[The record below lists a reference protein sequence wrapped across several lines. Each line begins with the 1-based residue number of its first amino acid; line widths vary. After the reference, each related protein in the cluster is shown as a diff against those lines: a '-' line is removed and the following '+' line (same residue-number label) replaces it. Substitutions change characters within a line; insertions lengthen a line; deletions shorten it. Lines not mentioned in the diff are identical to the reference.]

1 MKKFFMSGYC
11 VARLSIILSQ
21 ELRIGGT
28 YNCAILCNMATMVR
42 FCQVNECPIREHIIL
57 HCKQY
62 QMIVNA
68 VWYQLTRGAVELW
81 KCHHS
86 SGLELLKEIRDSKN
100 FYGIAYIITVVTGVN
115 KLAFKWIIIWEKFP
129 QNGLWGRVS
138 SCWRRVTKLFPR
150 KNYHPPKADGK
161 ISSQGRVSLP

>member
-1 MKKFFMSGYC
+1 ME
-11 VARLSIILSQ
+11 AR
-21 ELRIGGT
+21 T
-28 YNCAILCNMATMVR
+28 YCAILCNMATMVR

-86 SGLELLKEIRDSKN
+86 SGLELLKEIRDLKN
-100 FYGIAYIITVVTGVN
+100 FYGIAYIITVVMLNPWLYMQGVN
-115 KLAFKWIIIWEKFP
+115 ILLSQVVNQDIKHKIKTVWTELTDSWMLSTSSVCQELLHLLACSR
-129 QNGLWGRVS
+129 L
-138 SCWRRVTKLFPR
+138 L
-150 KNYHPPKADGK
+150 
-161 ISSQGRVSLP
+161 SQLAL